1 MIIDPGHPF
10 SQPYA
15 DLIDSLEDQIR
26 LGVEQPAE
34 TSFVY
39 QSNTR
44 SYPLPRS
51 ASDVLRVTGMN
62 DSNFTVFAPR
72 RDYNFRNNQ
81 IIWVDEPENPAG
93 IPLDDRPNFPD
104 SNSRFEVEYTFR
116 ERPTGLNDLNPGSVI
131 GTLIRAFSREIKLLY
146 EQMDEAYRRAFI
158 DVATGVA
165 LDNVVA
171 LLGVTRNPETKARG
185 IVTFRRQRTDRS
197 LVIPL
202 NTQVADTRGYIF
214 VTTEQ
219 VTFAEGAAN
228 VDAPIEALE
237 PGPNSN
243 AERETIT
250 VMPTPPPGVTGVTN
264 NERVIGGQDPE
275 TDELLRERAKNALAR
290 AGNATLTAIEF
301 AVRELDEVRE
311 VQVLDRSKDETIPLG
326 EVRVRYV
333 GSNATGVQQVVD
345 RTRAAGVLAR
355 LESVETILVSGT
367 FYAIAS
373 PNGTPGAIDSF
384 LVAVRNTL
392 SSLNIGESFSV
403 RRLNSLAFNADLA
416 DIAEAQLYHDR
427 QGVCNPFSEPLDPGC
442 TPVPEPFLVESTE
455 LVQSDEENLRVKL
468 LTGLQVSAI
477 RTGENTVEIDLQLL
491 DDTASAVTFNN
502 YSLDLGVN
510 FRASLRNAPTQP
522 PERIGSITP
531 TLQFTNSSIATLTIT
546 AEDVSNFDPGFDP
559 ERHNPEVTVTINA
572 SLYPSL
578 TPVQT
583 AIDLSTVIS
592 T

>member
-44 SYPLPRS
+44 SYELPRS
-51 ASDVLRVTGMN
+51 ATDVLRVTGMN
-62 DSNFTVFAPR
+62 DSNFTVFAPQ

-81 IIWVDEPENPAG
+81 ILWVDEPENPTQ
-93 IPLDDRPNFPD
+93 IPLDDRPKFPD

-158 DVATGVA
+158 NVATGVA

-171 LLGVTRNPETKARG
+171 LLGVTRNPDTKARG
-185 IVTFRRQRTDRS
+185 FVTFRRQRTNQS
-197 LVIPL
+197 VTIPL
-202 NTQVADTRGYIF
+202 NTEVADTRGYVF

-219 VTFAEGAAN
+219 VTFAEGAAT
-228 VDAPIEALE
+228 VDAAIEALE

-250 VMPTPPPGVTGVTN
+250 VMPTPPPGVTQVTN
-264 NERVIGGQDPE
+264 NEPVIGGQNPE

-301 AVRELDEVRE
+301 AVRDVDRVQEVE
-311 VQVLDRSKDETIPLG
+311 VLDHTKDDTIPLG
-326 EVRVRYV
+326 VVRVRYA
-333 GSNATGVQQVVD
+333 GGEPTEVQRVVD
-345 RTRAAGVLAR
+345 RTRAAGIMAQLDAVR
-355 LESVETILVSGT
+355 TITISGT
-367 FYAIAS
+367 FYAIAQ
-373 PNGTPGAIDSF
+373 PNGAEGAINAF
-384 LVAVRNTL
+384 LSSVRGTL
-392 SSLNIGESFSV
+392 SALNIGESFSL
-403 RRLNSLAFNADLA
+403 RRLNALAFNAGLA

-427 QGVCNPFSEPLDPGC
+427 QGACNPFNEPPEPNC
-442 TPVPEPFLVESTE
+442 TPVSESFLVDSTE
-455 LVQSDEENLRVKL
+455 LVQPDSEHLRVIL
-468 LTGLQVSAI
+468 LTAVEVLAS
-477 RTGENTVEIDLQLL
+477 RTVENTVEIDLQIL
-491 DDTASAVTFNN
+491 DNTGTAVNFNN
-502 YSLDLGVN
+502 YSLDIGVN
-510 FRASLRNAPTQP
+510 LRASLQNNPNEEQ
-522 PERIGSITP
+522 RIGSITRAV
-531 TLQFTNSSIATLTIT
+531 QFTNSSTATLTIT
-546 AEDVSNFDPGFDP
+546 AEDVSNFDPGFNSQI
-559 ERHNPEVTVTINA
+559 HNPEVEVTLNTA
-572 SLYPSL
+572 LYPSL
-578 TPVQT
+578 TNDRAT
-583 AIDLSTVIS
+583 INLAALTE
-592 T
+592 